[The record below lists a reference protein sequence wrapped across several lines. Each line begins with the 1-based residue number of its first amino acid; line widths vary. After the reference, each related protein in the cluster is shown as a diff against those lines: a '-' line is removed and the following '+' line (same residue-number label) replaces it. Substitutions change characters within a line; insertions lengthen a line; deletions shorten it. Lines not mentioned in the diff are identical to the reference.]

1 VFRLINYLNFHCF
14 VLLETNIINQPS
26 FGYEMKELLTFKNF
40 LSLSEEVCFII
51 SSNYIFLQKIQQ
63 IVVNIT
69 IMKTIQEAV
78 ESTIRK
84 TPFIEEA
91 LNEKLINVSSLARV
105 ILPEVDKLLK
115 KQVKVGAV
123 MMAINRLS
131 PASELR
137 IRKNIRKF
145 TLSLGD
151 FIVRSD
157 LSDYTYK
164 NTKSLLKESAR
175 ILTIAADKNDSFI
188 TVSRGIFETNI
199 VISEPLRPYI
209 DEFFIHEKLI
219 HNAENLAS
227 ITIKLP
233 EGNLEQSGFYYFIL
247 KQLAWADIPLQEIIS
262 TTNEMTIVVKE
273 KDINQTFA
281 ILMDMKK

>member
-1 VFRLINYLNFHCF
+1 
-14 VLLETNIINQPS
+14 
-26 FGYEMKELLTFKNF
+26 
-40 LSLSEEVCFII
+40 
-51 SSNYIFLQKIQQ
+51 
-63 IVVNIT
+63 
-69 IMKTIQEAV
+69 MKTIQEAV

-105 ILPEVDKLLK
+105 ILPEVDRLLK

-137 IRKNIRKF
+137 IRKNIKKL

-175 ILTIAADKNDSFI
+175 ILSVAAKNDDSFI

-199 VISEPLRPYI
+199 VINQSLKPYI
-209 DEFFIHEKLI
+209 QEFFIHEKLI
-219 HNAENLAS
+219 HNVENLAS

-281 ILMDMKK
+281 ILMDMKR

>member
-1 VFRLINYLNFHCF
+1 MR
-14 VLLETNIINQPS
+14 
-26 FGYEMKELLTFKNF
+26 
-40 LSLSEEVCFII
+40 
-51 SSNYIFLQKIQQ
+51 
-63 IVVNIT
+63 
-69 IMKTIQEAV
+69 TIQDAV

-91 LNEKLINVSSLARV
+91 LNEKLINVSSLARI
-105 ILPEVDKLLK
+105 ILPEVENLLN

-123 MMAINRLS
+123 MMAINRIS
-131 PASELR
+131 PANELR
-137 IRKNIRKF
+137 IRKNIKRF
-145 TLSLGD
+145 THSLGD

-164 NTKSLLKESAR
+164 NTKSLLKKIAK
-175 ILTIAADKNDSFI
+175 ILSVAADNEDSFI
-188 TVSRGIFETNI
+188 TVSTGIFETNI
-199 VISEPLRPYI
+199 VISQPLKPHVQ
-209 DEFFIHEKLI
+209 EFFTNEKLI
-219 HNAENLAS
+219 NNVENLAS

-273 KDINQTFA
+273 IDINQTFA